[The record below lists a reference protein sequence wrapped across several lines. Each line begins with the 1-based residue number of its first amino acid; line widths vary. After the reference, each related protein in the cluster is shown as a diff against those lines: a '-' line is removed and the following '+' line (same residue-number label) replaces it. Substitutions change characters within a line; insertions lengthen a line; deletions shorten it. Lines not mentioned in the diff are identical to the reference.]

1 MNRILRFHLLI
12 LILILIP
19 LRGFCDVEDK
29 DIGGIVNSVGEVIK
43 SKYVFPEVAE
53 EIAALIM
60 KKYEDGLY
68 NGLTSK
74 KELAKRLTKDIR
86 LVNEDKHLTVIFNPK
101 RVSQIKEIELEPDS
115 NDGDLPSEMLD
126 FMRKENYGFKEIKIL
141 DGNIGYLDLRVFEET
156 RWAGDTAVAA
166 MNFLANT
173 DSIIIDLRNN
183 GGGAPSMIQLIS
195 SYFFEGDPVHLNDFY
210 WRESNKTTQT
220 WTLPYIS
227 GERDAE
233 KDLYILTG
241 EKTFSA
247 AEEFTYNLKHLE
259 RATIVGQRT
268 GGGAHP
274 GGLEVVTDEFL
285 VWTPSGRAINPITG
299 TNWEG
304 VGVTPDV
311 EVSEKNALSKAIEL
325 AITKTSK
332 TPPSD

>member
-1 MNRILRFHLLI
+1 MR
-12 LILILIP
+12 
-19 LRGFCDVEDK
+19 
-29 DIGGIVNSVGEVIK
+29 
-43 SKYVFPEVAE
+43 
-53 EIAALIM
+53 
-60 KKYEDGLY
+60 
-68 NGLTSK
+68 TK

-332 TPPSD
+332 KPPSD